1 MATEI
6 TRPLFPQKAV
16 VTAGMPYGN
25 KGLHFGHIGGVF
37 VPADMFARFLRNR
50 IGADNVIFVCG
61 TDCYGSPID
70 EGYRRAKEAGL
81 CTGSI
86 ADYVKANHD
95 AQAQTL
101 HDYEISLDMFEG
113 SGLGVCK
120 AYHEELTREVIETLY
135 ENGFLEKRATA
146 QFYDETA
153 GCFLNG
159 RQVVGRCPVQG
170 CKSEKAYADECDLG
184 HQYPP
189 EDLIAPRSTISGNTP
204 AMRPVANW
212 YFKLPEFAGI
222 LREHVALLKAD
233 EYTRAVVTN
242 TIAEFLIPPVLY
254 IKSELED
261 AYSGISGTLPPHV
274 FHAPEKGKASFELE
288 FHDIT
293 ARDIAR
299 TQLGEAGIRYRAGKA
314 LVPFRITG
322 NITWGVPAPQLEGEE
337 PLTVWCWPESL
348 WAPISFT
355 RAYLKEIAHKDIDE
369 WKSYWC
375 SDDATVYQFIGQ
387 DNIYFYGV
395 AQPALFSALQTGHE
409 PTAEGTG
416 QELRQAKLIANYHLL
431 FMNKKAS
438 SSGDIKPPLA
448 SELLEYYTAEQLRAH
463 FLALGLGI
471 KSVSF
476 QPKPYD
482 PALTAPDANPEQ
494 IKRMA
499 DPVLKEGALLTNTL
513 NRFVRGCFY
522 TAQKHNGGLLP
533 LGCADAALV
542 ADAHE
547 TIIEYENA
555 MAHAEFH
562 RVMALMERFVRQTS
576 KYWND
581 RNKFADALED
591 EAEAHAYYIET
602 LINAFY
608 LLRIITVLMEPIAP
622 GGCRSIIEYLGIEHA
637 DEFLSWD
644 HIFVSDFA
652 PFVTPED
659 LARRSHHLK
668 ELPPRTDF
676 FPKHPS
682 QYE

>member
-1 MATEI
+1 MTSEI
-6 TRPLFPQKAV
+6 ARPSFPQRAV
-16 VTAGMPYGN
+16 ITAGMPYGN

-50 IGADNVIFVCG
+50 IGAENVIFVCG

-70 EGYRRAKEAGL
+70 EGYRKAKEAGL

-95 AQAQTL
+95 AQAQTI
-101 HDYEISLDMFEG
+101 HDYDISLDLFEG

-120 AYHEELTREVIETLY
+120 TYHEEFTREVVRTLY
-135 ENGFLEKRATA
+135 DNGFLEKRETA

-189 EDLIAPRSTISGNTP
+189 EDLIAPRSTITGETP
-204 AMRPVANW
+204 AMRAVMNW
-212 YFKLPEFAGI
+212 YFKLPEFSH
-222 LREHVALLKAD
+222 LLCEHVDTLEAD
-233 EYTRAVVTN
+233 GHTRSVVTN
-242 TIAEFLIPPVLY
+242 TIKEFLVPPVLY
-254 IKSELED
+254 IKSEFEE
-261 AYSGISGTLPPHV
+261 AYHNISDTLLPHL
-274 FHAPEKGKASFELE
+274 FRGPEKGKASFEIE
-288 FHDIT
+288 FSDIG
-293 ARDIAR
+293 ARDNAR
-299 TQLGEAGIRYRAGKA
+299 TQLSEAGIRYRAGKA

-322 NITWGVPAPQLEGEE
+322 NITWGVPAPQLENEG

-355 RAYLKEIAHKDIDE
+355 RAYLGEVAHKDADE

-387 DNIYFYGV
+387 DNIYFYGI
-395 AQPALFSALQTGHE
+395 AQPALFSALQTGHL

-416 QELRQAKLIANYHLL
+416 EELRQTELVANYHLL

-438 SSGDIKPPLA
+438 SSGSIKPPLA

-463 FLALGLGI
+463 FLGLGLGI

-482 PALTAPDANPEQ
+482 PAVTAADCDPEQ

-513 NRFVRGCFY
+513 NRFARGCFY
-522 TAQKHNGGLLP
+522 TAQKYTAGLMP
-533 LGCADAALV
+533 LGSVDATLV
-542 ADAHE
+542 ANAHD
-547 TIIEYENA
+547 TILRYENA
-555 MAHAEFH
+555 MSRFEFH
-562 RVMALMERFVRQTS
+562 HVMSIMEGFIRQTS
-576 KYWND
+576 KYWNE
-581 RNKFADALED
+581 RNKCVPPLESEEVIAAHHAD
-591 EAEAHAYYIET
+591 T
-602 LINAFY
+602 LVNAFY
-608 LLRIITVLMEPIAP
+608 LLRIITVLMEPVAP
-622 GGCRSIIEYLGIEHA
+622 HGCRSIIEHLSMEH
-637 DEFLSWD
+637 DEDFLCWD
-644 HIFVSDFA
+644 YVFDPDFSHFVAAEDFTA
-652 PFVTPED
+652 GGH
-659 LARRSHHLK
+659 RIK
-668 ELPPRTDF
+668 ELLPRTDF